1 MPAIAFPR
9 HAYMLPASLRRALL
23 DVQVPRSPPRASP
36 SAGSCVPAI
45 GYPYVGPGA
54 LAGGPGSRA
63 RDRCFHG
70 QFRSA
75 ANAGAAEK
83 GISVSMMCDCEGKVA
98 PTAPGFGT
106 AQPEP

>member
-1 MPAIAFPR
+1 M
-9 HAYMLPASLRRALL
+9 S
-23 DVQVPRSPPRASP
+23 RSPPRASP

-45 GYPYVGPGA
+45 GYPYMGPGA

-63 RDRCFHG
+63 RDRRFHG

-98 PTAPGFGT
+98 PRQGPIAAVNAGLKLTHLWSAPLTVDILQIGN
-106 AQPEP
+106 